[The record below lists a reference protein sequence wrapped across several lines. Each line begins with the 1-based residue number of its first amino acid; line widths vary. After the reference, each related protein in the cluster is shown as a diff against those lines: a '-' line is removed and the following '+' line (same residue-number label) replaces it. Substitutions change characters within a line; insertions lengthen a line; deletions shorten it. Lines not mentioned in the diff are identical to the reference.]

1 MLAKG
6 QTHPVML
13 DAAAEMERFIETY
26 LPRSAEQTLKCLGR
40 RHNLL
45 RRLRWCP
52 LVCPTV

>member
-26 LPRSAEQTLKCLGR
+26 LPS
-40 RHNLL
+40 L
-45 RRLRWCP
+45 RRIRTSNMEVKAAFCLHQYRYIP
-52 LVCPTV
+52 